1 MADLVESPPT
11 ETPYDDIKTRL
22 VASNQLSD
30 FQKAERLFL
39 MPPLGSRK
47 PSEMMGAMLETCP
60 RGEEKTNL
68 FACIF
73 PQRLP
78 REVRVLLARVD
89 HKDPKELA
97 KQADE
102 LWALHDTNGGGGGG
116 GVAAIQ
122 QDCVEGDFVAAV
134 RAGDRQR
141 GGGSRG
147 RGCGAAAEEAAE
159 AVAAPLRQWRSR
171 RPPRRPG

>member
-1 MADLVESPPT
+1 
-11 ETPYDDIKTRL
+11 
-22 VASNQLSD
+22 
-30 FQKAERLFL
+30 

-47 PSEMMGAMLETCP
+47 PSKMMVTMLETCP

-73 PQRLP
+73 LQRLP
-78 REVRVLLARVD
+78 REIRVLLARVD

-102 LWALHDTNGGGGGG
+102 LWALHDTKGGGGGG
-116 GVAAIQ
+116 IAAVQ

-147 RGCGAAAEEAAE
+147 RGRSGGRGRGGTKRIVI
-159 AVAAPLRQWRSR
+159 AVMAILKVFRHQYQNLQFRSFFKPKAPEVADFLDSNWQNRVVF
-171 RPPRRPG
+171 P